1 MDPYQTLAAILI
13 SICPPES
20 DQIRLNADV
29 DEGWAQLDLRCRK
42 GQEPEH
48 RAELEGLATHRIYEN
63 LALIRTALAAK
74 GGEKFSSCV
83 FTIQD
88 GRFDLQVAYGT
99 RPDPA

>member
-13 SICPPES
+13 SICPSES
-20 DQIRLNADV
+20 DQIRLNAEV

-48 RAELEGLATHRIYEN
+48 RPRIDGLPMHRIYEN
-63 LALIRTALAAK
+63 LALIRTVLAAR

-88 GRFDLQVAYGT
+88 GKFDLQVAYGPG
-99 RPDPA
+99 PDPA